1 MAGIGL
7 AGGIG
12 KMIARGKSNREMRN
26 LQKQDPKYAANPLAA
41 QRLSYARALRD
52 ARMPGAATAERN
64 ITGAMGNTLTTAQN
78 NASDSSQFLA
88 LAGAAQGQAQKGFEN
103 LGMAE
108 AQDQQRR
115 MGNWEQALQGQIGEE
130 QNVFNDELRRY
141 GNQVQMQ
148 GAQAENRANTWG
160 DISNMGFGLADFAQ
174 AGGMKGLFG
183 GQKTPQTQQPLT
195 PMSYQQVQSGID
207 QAGLGRIRAMNHV
220 KGLANTIKAPTRYF

>member
-1 MAGIGL
+1 MLPLVMAGIGL

-41 QRLSYARALRD
+41 QRLSYATALRD
-52 ARMPGAATAERN
+52 ARMPGAATAENN
-64 ITGAMGNTLTTAQN
+64 ITGAFGNQITTAQN

-115 MGNWEQALQGQIGEE
+115 MGNWEAALQGQIGEE

-141 GNQVQMQ
+141 GNKVQTQ
-148 GAQAENRANTWG
+148 GAIAENRSNTWG

-174 AGGMKGLFG
+174 AGGMKGMEGMFG
-183 GQKTPQTQQPLT
+183 KKPQTQSAMQGS
-195 PMSYQQVQSGID
+195 SYGSPNMNID
-207 QAGLGRIRAMNHV
+207 YGR
-220 KGLANTIKAPTRYF
+220 LNTMLKR